1 MSNFNYEIIKVM
13 NNNVIL
19 ARDLIKGT
27 EAILIGKGLGFNAP
41 KGKKVYIPKEKIE
54 KSFITY
60 DKKLRKEYFDLVE
73 LIKPEIM
80 EVCAEIILHA
90 EENLGKL
97 SPRVHIV
104 LTDHIAFALER
115 IKKNMEITNPFLLE
129 IKSMYKE
136 EYKIGIKAKEMIE
149 DKIGVKISEEE
160 IGFITLHLNAAR
172 EHKDVKQK
180 LKNTRLVKELVEI
193 VEREL
198 DYKID
203 NNGLTYSRLI
213 NHFRG
218 SIERT
223 ENNTILENPLLETI
237 KHEFRESYNISK
249 LIKKHIEKNLDI
261 VVSDYELGYMTIH
274 INRVKQMVKMKK

>member
-1 MSNFNYEIIKVM
+1 
-13 NNNVIL
+13 
-19 ARDLIKGT
+19 
-27 EAILIGKGLGFNAP
+27 
-41 KGKKVYIPKEKIE
+41 
-54 KSFITY
+54 
-60 DKKLRKEYFDLVE
+60 
-73 LIKPEIM
+73 
-80 EVCAEIILHA
+80 
-90 EENLGKL
+90 
-97 SPRVHIV
+97 
-104 LTDHIAFALER
+104 
-115 IKKNMEITNPFLLE
+115 
-129 IKSMYKE
+129 MYKE